1 MATKLGRMITYI
13 DGLIPIKSLDFL
25 ITWSY

>member
-13 DGLIPIKSLDFL
+13 DELIPIKSLDFL